1 MIEQMANHIVDY
13 DPATV
18 LRRTQDTVRYI
29 QAEWSKEHTES
40 ISEDA
45 VHLFLC
51 DEHCGDLTE
60 EQKALACR
68 CRDEMRNVYGATV
81 LRLMLC
87 EEMLRQNIV
96 QDFQTYRRV
105 FASESGCVLGMLD
118 RAG

>member
-1 MIEQMANHIVDY
+1 MIEQLANYIVDY
-13 DPATV
+13 DPAAV

-29 QAEWSKEHTES
+29 QAEWRKSHTES
-40 ISEDA
+40 IDEDA
-45 VHLFLC
+45 VRLFLC

-60 EQKALACR
+60 EQKSLVRR
-68 CRDEMRNVYGATV
+68 CRDEMRNVYGAAV
-81 LRLMLC
+81 LRLLLC
-87 EEMLRQNIV
+87 EEMLRRNIV